1 MLKVEVIAKMY
12 NKTYMKKKKK
22 LTWRKG
28 LLKILMRQFFK
39 PIE

>member
-22 LTWRKG
+22 TYMEKRASENFDET
-28 LLKILMRQFFK
+28 IF
-39 PIE
+39 

>member
-12 NKTYMKKKKK
+12 NKTYMKKKKIIWK
-22 LTWRKG
+22 KG
-28 LLKILMRQFFK
+28 LLKISMRQFFK